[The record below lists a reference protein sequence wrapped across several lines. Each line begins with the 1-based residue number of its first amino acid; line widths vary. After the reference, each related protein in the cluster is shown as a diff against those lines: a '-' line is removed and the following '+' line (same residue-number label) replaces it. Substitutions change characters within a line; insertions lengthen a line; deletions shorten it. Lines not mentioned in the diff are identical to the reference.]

1 MGLQVEAFYRGG
13 LAGLWSMGLVCL
25 KGMGQQSGDLAC
37 LWIASLAGFRDMVPV
52 EITQACAGMKVAA
65 QQRSWRPVEA

>member
-1 MGLQVEAFYRGG
+1 
-13 LAGLWSMGLVCL
+13 MGLVCL